1 MGETQL
7 LEEYD
12 ANLLDWAT
20 RTLARAQAS
29 RAAEITRRV
38 GMGAAGVASAGHRAA
53 LARLRRNET
62 IYDTIWRIKLVAPEI
77 DGNARRGQYLRYI
90 HGGSDSPGWGR
101 HYASGSY
108 IDGQHKRRSPDLQ
121 GCPRELRRLLA
132 GLHCHDLDFG
142 GPGEAE
148 TPFG

>member
-90 HGGSDSPGWGR
+90 HGGSDSPGCG
-101 HYASGSY
+101 A
-108 IDGQHKRRSPDLQ
+108 
-121 GCPRELRRLLA
+121 A
-132 GLHCHDLDFG
+132 T
-142 GPGEAE
+142 
-148 TPFG
+148 TPAAPT